1 MQRKNNQQYFSSE
14 NRRHC
19 GSSERSWQ
27 KRGKENRH
35 DFNLSDQVGRR
46 KSYQVAHFYLPWEL
60 FKPFHLPRSN
70 LLDQSTTKNLFV
82 VRMNNKIEALAK
94 GGGGGSRCNSRTCVG
109 SSFSLLIRNCL
120 LSIYI
125 DYGMI
130 SYSGYPMINTFSSVA
145 NDQFQEKHS
154 NLGNPGS
161 GVI

>member
-1 MQRKNNQQYFSSE
+1 MQRKNNQQHFSSE

-27 KRGKENRH
+27 KRGEENRH

-46 KSYQVAHFYLPWEL
+46 KSRTFIFLNL
-60 FKPFHLPRSN
+60 FHLPCSN

-145 NDQFQEKHS
+145 NHQFQEKHS